1 MARSGAGGPAVGRRT
16 VLAGA
21 TGTAALAGYPP
32 GPGRAPLP
40 AKAPGGARV
49 PSTAALAAAPGAE
62 GPVVRVTVEVQKA
75 SLVQQLHAYFADP
88 SGLRNQRDVVKAV
101 SDPRGLGLSPALL
114 EALLLE
120 GDLTPAEVDE
130 FVTGMLAS
138 YENVNLLVR

>member
-32 GPGRAPLP
+32 GRAPLP
-40 AKAPGGARV
+40 AAPGGARV